1 MFLLWFAW
9 GCGFTY
15 LLAQL
20 GMRSPDGF
28 QRQWVTVYNS
38 DVRWW
43 QESLR
48 CFTLQIKLID
58 CPGMSSLPN
67 LRNSLPRKGKHW
79 SYNVLE
85 CVIQRGP
92 RNGNFNLHI
101 VGGAENGEFICIGDV
116 KQEKLRYRRGKILP
130 GDVVLEI
137 NGTAVAGY
145 TQFDVLPLI
154 KSSREAVTLRTV
166 KPGTIKCLRWLS

>member
-1 MFLLWFAW
+1 M
-9 GCGFTY
+9 
-15 LLAQL
+15 
-20 GMRSPDGF
+20 
-28 QRQWVTVYNS
+28 
-38 DVRWW
+38 
-43 QESLR
+43 
-48 CFTLQIKLID
+48 
-58 CPGMSSLPN
+58 
-67 LRNSLPRKGKHW
+67 
-79 SYNVLE
+79 
-85 CVIQRGP
+85 IQRGP

-137 NGTAVAGY
+137 NGTPVAGY

-166 KPGTIKCLRWLS
+166 KPGTIKCLR

>member
-1 MFLLWFAW
+1 M
-9 GCGFTY
+9 
-15 LLAQL
+15 
-20 GMRSPDGF
+20 
-28 QRQWVTVYNS
+28 
-38 DVRWW
+38 
-43 QESLR
+43 
-48 CFTLQIKLID
+48 QIKLLD
-58 CPGMSSLPN
+58 CPTMSNIPP

-79 SYNVLE
+79 SQTVHE
-85 CVIQRGP
+85 CALQRDS

-116 KQEKLRYRRGKILP
+116 RQDRLRYRRGKIHQ

-154 KSSREAVTLRTV
+154 KSSNEVVTLRTV
-166 KPGTIKCLRWLS
+166 KQGRYSCRRLSVCVNRYQRSTT